1 MSRRGLA
8 RAWSTSLALVSALS
22 SLGLLA
28 QTETLRLPAFN
39 GQPEPDCVVIDVS
52 PVLAQHQRGGPAG
65 FVTCTF
71 ENPDAQTHELAIRI
85 EGWQGTASVRDRLR
99 LQPKERVTRHYP
111 MHRYGDSPV
120 LLVEGERGTEVR
132 SQHLGG
138 GALPFSVLLITPR
151 AEAVGE
157 VQSPLS
163 LIVASV
169 APAPTPRGTGALRA
183 ATPARGPG
191 FGITE
196 ARPSLLPKT
205 WACFAG
211 FDLLIVDGRGAIEA
225 ASEQA
230 LVDTVAAGGALLV
243 LWAESLADG
252 PLRRAFGTR
261 RIGQLA
267 FGRFL
272 VVNGA
277 PQQSAELT
285 QWLVGGSGEGVLD
298 GVAHRHV
305 SGPAADD
312 LHTELEIPGLGR
324 IPVGMFFVLLTLFVI
339 VGGPINIF
347 MCRRAKRPL
356 LIAFT
361 LPVLGF
367 GFAAAI
373 LLWGVLAEGLGVRG
387 TVRSL
392 TWLDQRAHVSVNQ
405 AGATLFAGLTPST
418 LTPGSGTL
426 VSGQIEDSRNGNS
439 RRLVVD
445 HASGGRGGRVS
456 GSFLPA
462 RSPTNVTTVTHQRT
476 RERLRFRRLQD
487 GSLEALVGP
496 GLVPTAP
503 GIVVCDHAGQLYHG
517 VPQGDRT
524 VLTRVDAS
532 TAGVFLRDGR
542 EAFLNVPIMQ
552 RENERRYGISR
563 PVAES
568 DGSREALASGLRA
581 LFSHLQPGTY
591 AAWVED
597 NAAFDTLGLVV
608 AWEVRRH
615 FVLGLLA
622 EDDFVD

>member
-1 MSRRGLA
+1 MSGRGVA
-8 RAWSTSLALVSALS
+8 RAWPMSLALAFATLSGHALR
-22 SLGLLA
+22 A

-39 GQPEPDCVVIDVS
+39 DQPESDRVVIDVS
-52 PVLAQHQRGGPAG
+52 PALAQHGRGGPAG

-71 ENPDAQTHELAIRI
+71 ENPDAQTHELSIRI
-85 EGWQGTASVRDRLR
+85 EGWQAIASVRDRLR
-99 LQPKERVTRHYP
+99 LQPKERVIRHYP
-111 MHRYGDSPV
+111 VHRYGDS
-120 LLVEGERGTEVR
+120 LALRVEGERGVEVR
-132 SQHLGG
+132 SANLGG
-138 GALPFSVLLITPR
+138 GTLPFSVLLITPR

-169 APAPTPRGTGALRA
+169 QPAPTPRGTGALSG
-183 ATPARGPG
+183 TPARGPG

-196 ARPSLLPKT
+196 ARPSVLPKN

-230 LVDTVAAGGALLV
+230 LVDTIAAGGALLV

-252 PLRRAFGTR
+252 PLRRAFGER
-261 RIGQLA
+261 HVGQLA
-267 FGRFL
+267 FGHFL

-285 QWLVGGSGEGVLD
+285 QWLVGGSGGGVLD
-298 GVAHRHV
+298 GVAHRQV

-324 IPVGMFFVLLTLFVI
+324 IPVGTFFVLLTLFVI
-339 VGGPINIF
+339 VAGPINIF

-361 LPVLGF
+361 LPLLGF

-405 AGATLFAGLTPST
+405 AGATLFAGLTPSA
-418 LTPGSGTL
+418 LTPGPGTL
-426 VSGQIEDSRNGNS
+426 VSARLEDPRGGNS
-439 RRLVVD
+439 RRLVID
-445 HASGGRGGRVS
+445 HASGGRVS
-456 GSFLPA
+456 GSLLPA
-462 RSPTNVTTVTHQRT
+462 RTPTNVTTVTHQRT

-487 GSLEALVGP
+487 GSLEALFGP

-503 GIVVCDHAGQLYHG
+503 GIVVRDHAGQLYHG

-524 VLTRVDAS
+524 VLTRADAP
-532 TAGVFLRDGR
+532 AVGVFLRDGR
-542 EAFLNVPIMQ
+542 EEFLNVPIMQ
-552 RENERRYGISR
+552 RENERRFGISR
-563 PVAES
+563 PVAGS
-568 DGSREALASGLRA
+568 DSPHQAMASGLRA
-581 LFSHLQPGTY
+581 LFSELQPGTY

-615 FVLGLLA
+615 LVLGLLA